1 MVRTIYGSEV
11 KLMKKVDEHHALVC
25 RVDDGKVLQ
34 CTFGQLR
41 PADKEGIR
49 ELADFIDGKNE
60 NHCPSR

>member
-1 MVRTIYGSEV
+1 
-11 KLMKKVDEHHALVC
+11 MKKVDEHHALVC